1 MVRRAS
7 TGLAEEVCPSSS
19 SRRDESE
26 RRRDASGISP
36 ADTSSRQPSGTSS
49 RKSSAK
55 RRGALS
61 RHSSRSVTMAAAAP
75 LAPLASAGESGA
87 ADSSRRGAGLSV
99 PRTAAPADDPGR
111 QASSRSDRSAA
122 AARCFIRVPPF
133 LFCKSYVTL
142 LTLRFFYAWETAY
155 FLRKAP
161 YLCIVRRG
169 GGCRI
174 SGQNFFEIRQKKL
187 LTNPPESCIIRP
199 SERMRGVAGV
209 SHPGIRAFRRRC
221 YVEQNIRKSKKRGNG
236 VSHPGACCLAFSL
249 LHCSRRRQDVRHAPK
264 S

>member
-1 MVRRAS
+1 MDGSSGFGRTRTRPDAPGGRVTVRRAS
-7 TGLAEEVCPSSS
+7 TGLAEAVCPSSS

-61 RHSSRSVTMAAAAP
+61 RHSSRSVAAAVVP
-75 LAPLASAGESGA
+75 LAPLASAGKSGA

-122 AARCFIRVPPF
+122 AALCFIRVPPF
-133 LFCKSYVTL
+133 LFLQIVCYFINPAFLLCMENGVFFEKSPVFMH
-142 LTLRFFYAWETAY
+142 RAAG
-155 FLRKAP
+155 
-161 YLCIVRRG
+161 RRVPDF
-169 GGCRI
+169 RA
-174 SGQNFFEIRQKKL
+174 NFF
-187 LTNPPESCIIRP
+187 
-199 SERMRGVAGV
+199 
-209 SHPGIRAFRRRC
+209 
-221 YVEQNIRKSKKRGNG
+221 
-236 VSHPGACCLAFSL
+236 
-249 LHCSRRRQDVRHAPK
+249 
-264 S
+264 

>member
-1 MVRRAS
+1 MDGSSGFGRTRTHPDAPGGRVTVRRAS
-7 TGLAEEVCPSSS
+7 TGLAEAVCPSSS

-61 RHSSRSVTMAAAAP
+61 RHSSRSVAAAAAPLAP

-111 QASSRSDRSAA
+111 QASSRSARNAA
-122 AARCFIRVPPF
+122 AALCFICVPPF
-133 LFCKSYVTL
+133 FFANRML
-142 LTLRFFYAWETAY
+142 LY
-155 FLRKAP
+155 
-161 YLCIVRRG
+161 
-169 GGCRI
+169 
-174 SGQNFFEIRQKKL
+174 
-187 LTNPPESCIIRP
+187 
-199 SERMRGVAGV
+199 
-209 SHPGIRAFRRRC
+209 
-221 YVEQNIRKSKKRGNG
+221 
-236 VSHPGACCLAFSL
+236 
-249 LHCSRRRQDVRHAPK
+249 
-264 S
+264 

>member
-1 MVRRAS
+1 MDGSSGFGRTRTHPDAPGGRVTVRRAS
-7 TGLAEEVCPSSS
+7 TGLAEAVCPSSS

-36 ADTSSRQPSGTSS
+36 ADTFSRQPSGTSS

-61 RHSSRSVTMAAAAP
+61 RHSSRSVAVAAAAP
-75 LAPLASAGESGA
+75 LAPLAPPASAGESGA

-99 PRTAAPADDPGR
+99 PRTAAPAADPGR

-122 AARCFIRVPPF
+122 AALCFIRVPPF
-133 LFCKSYVTL
+133 PFSKSYVTL

-161 YLCIVRRG
+161 HLCIVRRAAG
-169 GGCRI
+169 AGFPGKFFLK
-174 SGQNFFEIRQKKL
+174 SGE
-187 LTNPPESCIIRP
+187 
-199 SERMRGVAGV
+199 
-209 SHPGIRAFRRRC
+209 
-221 YVEQNIRKSKKRGNG
+221 KSY
-236 VSHPGACCLAFSL
+236 
-249 LHCSRRRQDVRHAPK
+249 
-264 S
+264 

>member
-1 MVRRAS
+1 MDGSSGYGRTRTHPDAPGGRVTVRRAS
-7 TGLAEEVCPSSS
+7 TGLAEAVCPSSS

-36 ADTSSRQPSGTSS
+36 ADTSSRQPSGASS

-61 RHSSRSVTMAAAAP
+61 RHKSRSVAAAVAAAAPLAP

-122 AARCFIRVPPF
+122 AALCFIRVPPF
-133 LFCKSYVTL
+133 PFCKIVCYFINLAFL
-142 LTLRFFYAWETAY
+142 L
-155 FLRKAP
+155 
-161 YLCIVRRG
+161 C
-169 GGCRI
+169 
-174 SGQNFFEIRQKKL
+174 
-187 LTNPPESCIIRP
+187 
-199 SERMRGVAGV
+199 M
-209 SHPGIRAFRRRC
+209 
-221 YVEQNIRKSKKRGNG
+221 GNG
-236 VSHPGACCLAFSL
+236 VFFEKSPVFMHRTAG
-249 LHCSRRRQDVRHAPK
+249 RRVPDFRAKIFLK
-264 S
+264 SGEKSY

>member
-1 MVRRAS
+1 MDGSSGFGRTRTHPDAPGGRVTVRRAS
-7 TGLAEEVCPSSS
+7 TGLAEAVCPSSS

-61 RHSSRSVTMAAAAP
+61 RHSSRSVAAAAAAAP
-75 LAPLASAGESGA
+75 ASAGESGA

-122 AARCFIRVPPF
+122 AALCFIRVPPF
-133 LFCKSYVTL
+133 PFLQIVCYFINPAFL
-142 LTLRFFYAWETAY
+142 L
-155 FLRKAP
+155 
-161 YLCIVRRG
+161 C
-169 GGCRI
+169 
-174 SGQNFFEIRQKKL
+174 
-187 LTNPPESCIIRP
+187 
-199 SERMRGVAGV
+199 M
-209 SHPGIRAFRRRC
+209 
-221 YVEQNIRKSKKRGNG
+221 GNG
-236 VSHPGACCLAFSL
+236 VFFEKIPVFMHRAA
-249 LHCSRRRQDVRHAPK
+249 RRRVPDFRAK
-264 S
+264 FF

>member
-1 MVRRAS
+1 MDGSSGFGRTRTHPDAPGGRVTVRRAS
-7 TGLAEEVCPSSS
+7 TGLAEAVCPSSS

-61 RHSSRSVTMAAAAP
+61 RHSSRSVTAAAP
-75 LAPLASAGESGA
+75 LAPPTSAGESGA

-122 AARCFIRVPPF
+122 AALCFIRVPPF
-133 LFCKSYVTL
+133 LF
-142 LTLRFFYAWETAY
+142 
-155 FLRKAP
+155 
-161 YLCIVRRG
+161 
-169 GGCRI
+169 
-174 SGQNFFEIRQKKL
+174 
-187 LTNPPESCIIRP
+187 
-199 SERMRGVAGV
+199 
-209 SHPGIRAFRRRC
+209 
-221 YVEQNIRKSKKRGNG
+221 
-236 VSHPGACCLAFSL
+236 
-249 LHCSRRRQDVRHAPK
+249 
-264 S
+264 

>member
-1 MVRRAS
+1 MDGSSGFGRTRTHPDAPGGRVTVRRAS

-36 ADTSSRQPSGTSS
+36 ADTSSRQPPGTSS

-61 RHSSRSVTMAAAAP
+61 RHSSRSVAAVAAA
-75 LAPLASAGESGA
+75 APLASAGESGA

-122 AARCFIRVPPF
+122 AALCFIRVPPF
-133 LFCKSYVTL
+133 LFLQIVCYFINPAFL
-142 LTLRFFYAWETAY
+142 L
-155 FLRKAP
+155 
-161 YLCIVRRG
+161 C
-169 GGCRI
+169 
-174 SGQNFFEIRQKKL
+174 
-187 LTNPPESCIIRP
+187 
-199 SERMRGVAGV
+199 M
-209 SHPGIRAFRRRC
+209 
-221 YVEQNIRKSKKRGNG
+221 GNG
-236 VSHPGACCLAFSL
+236 VFFEKIPVFMHRAAG
-249 LHCSRRRQDVRHAPK
+249 RRVPDFRAK
-264 S
+264 FF

>member
-1 MVRRAS
+1 MDGSSGLGRTRTHPDAPGGRVTVRRAS
-7 TGLAEEVCPSSS
+7 TGLAEAVCPSSS

-36 ADTSSRQPSGTSS
+36 ANTSSRQPSGASS

-61 RHSSRSVTMAAAAP
+61 RHKSRSVAAAVAAAAP

-122 AARCFIRVPPF
+122 AALCFIRVPPF
-133 LFCKSYVTL
+133 PFCKIVCYFINLAFL
-142 LTLRFFYAWETAY
+142 L
-155 FLRKAP
+155 
-161 YLCIVRRG
+161 C
-169 GGCRI
+169 
-174 SGQNFFEIRQKKL
+174 
-187 LTNPPESCIIRP
+187 
-199 SERMRGVAGV
+199 M
-209 SHPGIRAFRRRC
+209 
-221 YVEQNIRKSKKRGNG
+221 GNG
-236 VSHPGACCLAFSL
+236 VFFEKIPVFMHRAAG
-249 LHCSRRRQDVRHAPK
+249 RRVPDFMAKIFLK
-264 S
+264 SGEKSY

>member
-1 MVRRAS
+1 MDGSSGFGRTRTHPDAPGGRVTVRRAS
-7 TGLAEEVCPSSS
+7 TGLAEAVCPSSS

-36 ADTSSRQPSGTSS
+36 ADTSSRQPSGASS

-61 RHSSRSVTMAAAAP
+61 RHSSRSVAAAVVAAAP
-75 LAPLASAGESGA
+75 LAPLVSAGESGA

-111 QASSRSDRSAA
+111 QASSRSARNAA
-122 AARCFIRVPPF
+122 AALCFIRVPPF
-133 LFCKSYVTL
+133 LFYKSYVTL
-142 LTLRFFYAWETAY
+142 LTVRFFYAWKTAY

-161 YLCIVRRG
+161 YLCIVRG

-174 SGQNFFEIRQKKL
+174 SGQNFFEIRRKKL
-187 LTNPPESCIIRP
+187 LTNPP
-199 SERMRGVAGV
+199 
-209 SHPGIRAFRRRC
+209 
-221 YVEQNIRKSKKRGNG
+221 
-236 VSHPGACCLAFSL
+236 
-249 LHCSRRRQDVRHAPK
+249 
-264 S
+264 

>member
-1 MVRRAS
+1 MDGSSGFGRTRTHPDAPGGRVTVRRAS
-7 TGLAEEVCPSSS
+7 TGLTEAVCPSSS

-61 RHSSRSVTMAAAAP
+61 RHSSRSVAAP
-75 LAPLASAGESGA
+75 LALLAPLASAGESGA

-133 LFCKSYVTL
+133 PFANRML
-142 LTLRFFYAWETAY
+142 LY
-155 FLRKAP
+155 
-161 YLCIVRRG
+161 
-169 GGCRI
+169 
-174 SGQNFFEIRQKKL
+174 
-187 LTNPPESCIIRP
+187 
-199 SERMRGVAGV
+199 
-209 SHPGIRAFRRRC
+209 
-221 YVEQNIRKSKKRGNG
+221 
-236 VSHPGACCLAFSL
+236 
-249 LHCSRRRQDVRHAPK
+249 
-264 S
+264 

>member
-1 MVRRAS
+1 MDGSSGFGRTRTHPDAPGGRVTVRRAS
-7 TGLAEEVCPSSS
+7 TGLAEAVCPSSS

-61 RHSSRSVTMAAAAP
+61 RRKSRSVAAAAP

-111 QASSRSDRSAA
+111 QASSRSARNAA
-122 AARCFIRVPPF
+122 AALCFICVPPF
-133 LFCKSYVTL
+133 FFANRML
-142 LTLRFFYAWETAY
+142 LY
-155 FLRKAP
+155 
-161 YLCIVRRG
+161 
-169 GGCRI
+169 
-174 SGQNFFEIRQKKL
+174 
-187 LTNPPESCIIRP
+187 
-199 SERMRGVAGV
+199 
-209 SHPGIRAFRRRC
+209 
-221 YVEQNIRKSKKRGNG
+221 
-236 VSHPGACCLAFSL
+236 
-249 LHCSRRRQDVRHAPK
+249 
-264 S
+264 

>member
-1 MVRRAS
+1 MDGSSGLGRTRTHPDAPGGRVTVRRAS
-7 TGLAEEVCPSSS
+7 TGLAEAVCPSSS

-61 RHSSRSVTMAAAAP
+61 RHKSRSVAAAV
-75 LAPLASAGESGA
+75 SAGESGA

-122 AARCFIRVPPF
+122 AALCFICVPPF
-133 LFCKSYVTL
+133 FLANRML
-142 LTLRFFYAWETAY
+142 LY
-155 FLRKAP
+155 
-161 YLCIVRRG
+161 
-169 GGCRI
+169 
-174 SGQNFFEIRQKKL
+174 
-187 LTNPPESCIIRP
+187 
-199 SERMRGVAGV
+199 
-209 SHPGIRAFRRRC
+209 
-221 YVEQNIRKSKKRGNG
+221 
-236 VSHPGACCLAFSL
+236 
-249 LHCSRRRQDVRHAPK
+249 
-264 S
+264 

>member
-1 MVRRAS
+1 MDGSSGFGRTRTHPDAPGGRVTVRRAS
-7 TGLAEEVCPSSS
+7 TGLAEAVCPSSS

-61 RHSSRSVTMAAAAP
+61 RHSSRSVAAAVAAAP
-75 LAPLASAGESGA
+75 PAPLASAGESGA

-122 AARCFIRVPPF
+122 AARCFICVPPF
-133 LFCKSYVTL
+133 LFLQIVCYFINPAFL
-142 LTLRFFYAWETAY
+142 L
-155 FLRKAP
+155 
-161 YLCIVRRG
+161 C
-169 GGCRI
+169 
-174 SGQNFFEIRQKKL
+174 
-187 LTNPPESCIIRP
+187 
-199 SERMRGVAGV
+199 M
-209 SHPGIRAFRRRC
+209 
-221 YVEQNIRKSKKRGNG
+221 GNG
-236 VSHPGACCLAFSL
+236 VFFEEIPVFMHRAAG
-249 LHCSRRRQDVRHAPK
+249 RRVPDFPAK
-264 S
+264 FF

>member
-1 MVRRAS
+1 MDGSSGLGRTRTHPDAPGGRVTVRRAS
-7 TGLAEEVCPSSS
+7 TGLAEAVCPSSS

-61 RHSSRSVTMAAAAP
+61 RHSSRSVAAVAAAAP

-111 QASSRSDRSAA
+111 QASSRSDRNAA

-133 LFCKSYVTL
+133 LF
-142 LTLRFFYAWETAY
+142 
-155 FLRKAP
+155 
-161 YLCIVRRG
+161 
-169 GGCRI
+169 
-174 SGQNFFEIRQKKL
+174 
-187 LTNPPESCIIRP
+187 
-199 SERMRGVAGV
+199 
-209 SHPGIRAFRRRC
+209 
-221 YVEQNIRKSKKRGNG
+221 
-236 VSHPGACCLAFSL
+236 
-249 LHCSRRRQDVRHAPK
+249 
-264 S
+264 

>member
-1 MVRRAS
+1 MDGSSGFGRTRTHPDAPGGRVTVRRAS
-7 TGLAEEVCPSSS
+7 TGLAEAVCPSSS

-49 RKSSAK
+49 RKSNAK

-61 RHSSRSVTMAAAAP
+61 RHSSRSVAAAVV
-75 LAPLASAGESGA
+75 PLASAGESGA

-133 LFCKSYVTL
+133 LFLQIVCYFINCAFL
-142 LTLRFFYAWETAY
+142 LCMENG
-155 FLRKAP
+155 
-161 YLCIVRRG
+161 V
-169 GGCRI
+169 
-174 SGQNFFEIRQKKL
+174 FFEEIPVFMHRA
-187 LTNPPESCIIRP
+187 
-199 SERMRGVAGV
+199 AGRRV
-209 SHPGIRAFRRRC
+209 PDFRAKF
-221 YVEQNIRKSKKRGNG
+221 
-236 VSHPGACCLAFSL
+236 F
-249 LHCSRRRQDVRHAPK
+249 
-264 S
+264 

>member
-1 MVRRAS
+1 MDGSSGFGRTRTHPDAPGGRVTVRRAS

-36 ADTSSRQPSGTSS
+36 ADTSSRQPSGASS

-61 RHSSRSVTMAAAAP
+61 RHSSRSVAAAVAAAAAAP

-122 AARCFIRVPPF
+122 AAPCFIRVPPF
-133 LFCKSYVTL
+133 FFANRML
-142 LTLRFFYAWETAY
+142 LY
-155 FLRKAP
+155 
-161 YLCIVRRG
+161 
-169 GGCRI
+169 
-174 SGQNFFEIRQKKL
+174 
-187 LTNPPESCIIRP
+187 
-199 SERMRGVAGV
+199 
-209 SHPGIRAFRRRC
+209 
-221 YVEQNIRKSKKRGNG
+221 
-236 VSHPGACCLAFSL
+236 
-249 LHCSRRRQDVRHAPK
+249 
-264 S
+264 

>member
-1 MVRRAS
+1 MDGSSGFGRTRTHPDAPGGRVTVRRAS

-61 RHSSRSVTMAAAAP
+61 RHSSRSVAAAAAAAP

-122 AARCFIRVPPF
+122 AALCFICVPPF
-133 LFCKSYVTL
+133 FFANRML
-142 LTLRFFYAWETAY
+142 LY
-155 FLRKAP
+155 
-161 YLCIVRRG
+161 
-169 GGCRI
+169 
-174 SGQNFFEIRQKKL
+174 
-187 LTNPPESCIIRP
+187 
-199 SERMRGVAGV
+199 
-209 SHPGIRAFRRRC
+209 
-221 YVEQNIRKSKKRGNG
+221 
-236 VSHPGACCLAFSL
+236 
-249 LHCSRRRQDVRHAPK
+249 
-264 S
+264 

>member
-1 MVRRAS
+1 MDGSSGFGRTRTHPDAPGGRVTVRRAS
-7 TGLAEEVCPSSS
+7 TGLAEAVCPSSS

-61 RHSSRSVTMAAAAP
+61 RHSSRSVAAAAAP
-75 LAPLASAGESGA
+75 LAPLAPLASADESGA

-122 AARCFIRVPPF
+122 AALYFIRVPPF
-133 LFCKSYVTL
+133 FFANRML
-142 LTLRFFYAWETAY
+142 LY
-155 FLRKAP
+155 
-161 YLCIVRRG
+161 
-169 GGCRI
+169 
-174 SGQNFFEIRQKKL
+174 
-187 LTNPPESCIIRP
+187 
-199 SERMRGVAGV
+199 
-209 SHPGIRAFRRRC
+209 
-221 YVEQNIRKSKKRGNG
+221 
-236 VSHPGACCLAFSL
+236 
-249 LHCSRRRQDVRHAPK
+249 
-264 S
+264 

>member
-1 MVRRAS
+1 MDGSSGLGRTRTHPDAPGGRVTVRRAS

-61 RHSSRSVTMAAAAP
+61 RHSSRSVAAAAAP
-75 LAPLASAGESGA
+75 LAPLASADESGA

-111 QASSRSDRSAA
+111 QASSRSDRNAA
-122 AARCFIRVPPF
+122 AALYFIRVPPF
-133 LFCKSYVTL
+133 FFANRML
-142 LTLRFFYAWETAY
+142 LY
-155 FLRKAP
+155 
-161 YLCIVRRG
+161 
-169 GGCRI
+169 
-174 SGQNFFEIRQKKL
+174 
-187 LTNPPESCIIRP
+187 
-199 SERMRGVAGV
+199 
-209 SHPGIRAFRRRC
+209 
-221 YVEQNIRKSKKRGNG
+221 
-236 VSHPGACCLAFSL
+236 
-249 LHCSRRRQDVRHAPK
+249 
-264 S
+264 